1 MKAVPLHSYT
11 PYGYLQNDFPHQQ
24 LLGFNGELLERY
36 SETYQ
41 LGNGYRLYSP
51 VTMRFVA
58 PDSWSPFG
66 KGGGQYL
73 WLLRRRP
80 HKQPRSRRACSCHAI
95 TPPRRN
101 TDVRCSYPPNS
112 SASQSVPQQAALADR
127 TQFTQRPINSTTPSS
142 AATRQWKPTGKRWSN
157 AV

>member
-1 MKAVPLHSYT
+1 MVLTAKYEECFMKAVPLHSYT

-51 VTMRFVA
+51 VIMRFVA

-127 TQFTQRPINSTTPSS
+127 RQCTTTNS
-142 AATRQWKPTGKRWSN
+142 AATRQ
-157 AV
+157 